1 MQIWPQELTLHVL
14 LYMGST
20 QIVIACYHFSL
31 NALPKISKDLFTRD
45 REILRTMK
53 DLSESFLFQKHQRL
67 PIWIKI
73 EYFIL
78 GPYTM
83 TDCIL
88 THLGTNHNKS
98 CPCVS
103 LQVMSSS

>member
-1 MQIWPQELTLHVL
+1 MHANLAPGIHITCSSVYGEHTN
-14 LYMGST
+14 SDN
-20 QIVIACYHFSL
+20 HFSL
-31 NALPKISKDLFTRD
+31 NALPKIRKDLFGRD

-78 GPYTM
+78 GPYIM

-103 LQVMSSS
+103 FQVMSSS